1 MTINIYSQQYVL
13 LDLLHGSHTY
23 FTFET
28 QITEHTARRLFQTL
42 FPTKKRHKM
51 ACTLLLP
58 FCSTYR
64 DRSQVEVRGIFL
76 NAYKLRRKSKK
87 KTDAT
92 VSCVDEMR
100 KKS

>member
-1 MTINIYSQQYVL
+1 MTINIYSQQICAIRPITWFAHL
-13 LDLLHGSHTY
+13 